1 VNDTPKTDAR
11 APIVVDL
18 GKQRRKVIKQLRRGD
33 GRLMDEVR
41 NSLEQLRTA
50 GTIPATVQPVIVI
63 VKEKRRKRSGLFPGF

>member
-1 VNDTPKTDAR
+1 MNDTPKTDAR

>member
-1 VNDTPKTDAR
+1 VDDTPKTDAR